1 MNNKSIGIVGG
12 GISGVAC
19 ALFLIKQYPDVHI
32 DIFEKND
39 KLLKKI
45 YATGNG
51 KCNFANS
58 GELIDKYKNEDF
70 VLPIIKDFGYKELN
84 SYLNSIGVATKLVGS
99 LAYPYSE
106 TALTVANALLKEL
119 NLPNIKIHLSV
130 EVLDYQNTTLLTNLG
145 TFSFDKV
152 IFTSGGKS
160 SPQLGSNGVL
170 FYLFKM
176 HDYELEECFPSLCPI
191 KVKENVKRLDGL
203 RNKVAASLYQDNKLI
218 HQEEGELLFKK
229 DGLSGIVIFNL
240 TAYINRLKD
249 KHNIVIEIDFAK
261 GQEVNAYDSYLHPAI
276 AKYLLDNHLDIHHT
290 QFHFKDFYPF
300 NNAQV
305 TSGGIKLNQVSKDL
319 SSKLE
324 PNIYF
329 AGEVLDV
336 DAVCGGY
343 NIMWA
348 FASAYHLVKNIK

>member
-19 ALFLIKQYPDVHI
+19 ALFLLKQDKDVHI

-70 VLPIIKDFGYKELN
+70 VLQIIKEFGYQELN
-84 SYLNSIGVATKLVGS
+84 NYLNSIGVATKLSGN

-106 TALTVANALLKEL
+106 TALTIANALLKQL
-119 NLPNIKIHLSV
+119 DQPNIKIHLST

-145 TFSFDKV
+145 EFSFDKV

-160 SPQLGSNGVL
+160 APQLGSNGVL
-170 FYLFKM
+170 FSLFKK
-176 HDYELEECFPSLCPI
+176 HGYELEECFPSLCPI

-203 RNKVAASLYQDNKLI
+203 RSKVVASLYQDNKLI

-240 TAYINRLKD
+240 TAYINRLKN
-249 KHNIVIEIDFAK
+249 KHNPVIEIDFAK
-261 GQEVNAYDSYLHPAI
+261 ELEVKDYYYYLHPDI
-276 AKYLLDNHLDIHHT
+276 AKYLLDSHLDIHHT
-290 QFHFKDFYPF
+290 KFHFKDFYPF

-305 TSGGIKLNQVSKDL
+305 TSGGIKLNQVTTSLASK
-319 SSKLE
+319 KE

-348 FASAYHLVKNIK
+348 FASAYHLAKNIK